1 MNHYEL
7 IYIVNPQQAK
17 ESKLFDKC
25 KEQISS
31 ISGVLHRSED
41 IGLRDLSYQI
51 DDCSKGHYFLL
62 NFECQPENLKEIE
75 NLFKFNESILRSSI
89 VKKRKAESETSALM
103 AQTKD
108 QSSSS
113 QETTLESVKKE
124 AEVKEET
131 KEENKAG
138 DDSQEQKQNESNDST
153 EDK

>member
-31 ISGVLHRSED
+31 VRGVLHRSED

-75 NLFKFNESILRSSI
+75 NLFKFNETILRSSI

-103 AQTKD
+103 TQTKD

-131 KEENKAG
+131 KEENKAS

>member
-31 ISGVLHRSED
+31 VRGVLHRSED

-51 DDCSKGHYFLL
+51 DDCSKGHYYLL

-89 VKKRKAESETSALM
+89 VKKRKAESETSALIT
-103 AQTKD
+103 QTKD

-131 KEENKAG
+131 KEENKAS

>member
-31 ISGVLHRSED
+31 VSGVLHRSED

-62 NFECQPENLKEIE
+62 NFECQPESLKEIE

-103 AQTKD
+103 TQTKD

-113 QETTLESVKKE
+113 HETTLESVKKE
-124 AEVKEET
+124 AEVKEDA
-131 KEENKAG
+131 KEENKAS

>member
-31 ISGVLHRSED
+31 VSGVLHRSED

-89 VKKRKAESETSALM
+89 VKKRKAESETSSLM
-103 AQTKD
+103 TQTKD

-131 KEENKAG
+131 KEENKAS

>member
-31 ISGVLHRSED
+31 VSGVLHRSED

-103 AQTKD
+103 TQTKD

-113 QETTLESVKKE
+113 QKTSIESVKKE
-124 AEVKEET
+124 AEVKKET
-131 KEENKAG
+131 KEENKAS
-138 DDSQEQKQNESNDST
+138 DDLQEEKQNESNDST

>member
-31 ISGVLHRSED
+31 VSGVLHRSED

-51 DDCSKGHYFLL
+51 NDCSKGHYFLL

-89 VKKRKAESETSALM
+89 IKKRKAESETSALM
-103 AQTKD
+103 TQTKD

-113 QETTLESVKKE
+113 QKTSIESVKKE
-124 AEVKEET
+124 AEVKKET
-131 KEENKAG
+131 KEENKAS
-138 DDSQEQKQNESNDST
+138 DDLQEEKQNESNDST

>member
-31 ISGVLHRSED
+31 VRGVLHRSED

-51 DDCSKGHYFLL
+51 DDCSKGHYYLL

-75 NLFKFNESILRSSI
+75 NLFKFNETILRSSI
-89 VKKRKAESETSALM
+89 VKKRKAESETSALIT
-103 AQTKD
+103 QTKD

-131 KEENKAG
+131 KEETKAS

>member
-75 NLFKFNESILRSSI
+75 NLFKFNESVLRSSI

-108 QSSSS
+108 QSSRS

>member
-103 AQTKD
+103 TQTKD

-124 AEVKEET
+124 AEVKAET
-131 KEENKAG
+131 KEENKAS

>member
-31 ISGVLHRSED
+31 VSGVLHRSED

-75 NLFKFNESILRSSI
+75 TVSYTHL
-89 VKKRKAESETSALM
+89 
-103 AQTKD
+103 
-108 QSSSS
+108 
-113 QETTLESVKKE
+113 TLP
-124 AEVKEET
+124 T
-131 KEENKAG
+131 I
-138 DDSQEQKQNESNDST
+138 
-153 EDK
+153 

>member
-31 ISGVLHRSED
+31 VSGVLHRSED

-103 AQTKD
+103 TQTKD

-113 QETTLESVKKE
+113 QKTSIESVKKE
-124 AEVKEET
+124 AEVKKET
-131 KEENKAG
+131 KEENKAS